1 MYSESINHWQLRIIL
16 LTVWVIHRW
25 SKIRLKTCI
34 DAGSKIVDSF
44 FFSSF
49 LSFAHRV
56 FCTIF
61 SSHCVEHMEKLQY
74 LDYENLVFNSRWNV
88 IMFITQH
95 THTHSRKYTNGG
107 ICVIWVIDIWSCD
120 MFLLVILYAINIFLE
135 NKTVRSFWCV
145 FWIESMIKTK
155 TRIKETDKKLQQIYK
170 SRQQIEKWVDSF
182 CCCS

>member
-44 FFSSF
+44 FFSPF
-49 LSFAHRV
+49 LSFSHRV

-95 THTHSRKYTNGG
+95 THTHSRKYKNGG

-120 MFLLVILYAINIFLE
+120 MFLLVILYAINIFFGKQNCSLILM
-135 NKTVRSFWCV
+135 CV
-145 FWIESMIKTK
+145 LNWEHDQNQ
-155 TRIKETDKKLQQIYK
+155 TRTKETDKKLQQIYK
-170 SRQQIEKWVDSF
+170 SRQKIEKWVDSF